1 MSRVL
6 YPVLELTVLKSS
18 LQADEVHMEI
28 KVALLD
34 FDGTLVTKD
43 VLDVLCKSI
52 GKEKESEDLNAAFH
66 RGELV
71 GLEGLIGR
79 INFLK
84 GMTKTQISEILES
97 ESFLRTGCLE
107 LMNFFKQHSIITI
120 LVSGNIIPILEYYQQ
135 LLSIDYIVGSKP
147 QMDDETIVGIDESA
161 FSSKSYKLDSIQV
174 ILKEFGVTSKN
185 IIALGDSPGD
195 KGMFEL
201 SHYAIAVNPKGNIAD
216 SADAVVDE
224 NLNEA
229 VTLLEELI

>member
-1 MSRVL
+1 
-6 YPVLELTVLKSS
+6 
-18 LQADEVHMEI
+18 MEI

-52 GKEKESEDLNAAFH
+52 GKEKESQDLNAAFH

-97 ESFLRTGCLE
+97 ESFLRKGCIE

-120 LVSGNIIPILEYYQQ
+120 LVSGNIVPVLEYYQQ

-147 QMDDETIVGIDESA
+147 QMDGETVMGIDESA
-161 FSSKSYKLDSIQV
+161 FSSKSYKLDGIQA
-174 ILKEFGVTSKN
+174 ILKDLVVTSEN
-185 IIALGDSPGD
+185 IIALGDSPSD
-195 KGMFEL
+195 KGMFEF
-201 SHYAIAVNPKGNIAD
+201 SNYAIAVNPKGNIAD
-216 SADAVVDE
+216 SADTVVEED
-224 NLNEA
+224 LNEA
-229 VTLLEELI
+229 VKLLEELI